1 MTDPAVS
8 AGAANKL
15 RVQDLHLSYG
25 DNAILKGVSMQLAQG
40 EVVSLLGPS
49 GSGKTT
55 LLRAVAGLEAPH
67 RGTIRIEDRPVF
79 DPTTGLELPAEKR
92 NLGLVF
98 QSYALWPHR
107 TVFDNVAYGL
117 KLRKVASAEIR
128 TRVESALA
136 NLGLGHLGD
145 RLPHQLSGGQQQRVA
160 IARALVY
167 NPPVIL
173 MDEPLSNL
181 DAKLREEARAWLRE
195 LILKMRLS
203 ALVVTHDQNEA
214 MAMSDRILLLNN
226 GVIEQQGT
234 PQELYGQ
241 PQTLFVADFMGS
253 NNKLEG
259 KVVERRGAAAL
270 LAGDGWQLWGDA
282 RSSAAVGSAATGMVR
297 LERVRVAG
305 GAGANVVQLP
315 LVTSMFLGDRWE
327 HLFHRGDLRLR
338 AYGPAALAPGE
349 QWLEIAPE
357 SFWIF

>member
-1 MTDPAVS
+1 MTKLSVS
-8 AGAANKL
+8 
-15 RVQDLHLSYG
+15 DLHLSYG
-25 DNAILKGVSMQLAQG
+25 DNAILKGVSMQLNQG

-67 RGTIRIEDRPVF
+67 RGVICVEDREVF
-79 DPTTGLELPAEKR
+79 DAGAKREVPAEKR
-92 NLGLVF
+92 HLGLVF
-98 QSYALWPHR
+98 QSYALWPHM

-117 KLRKVASAEIR
+117 KLRKVAGAQ
-128 TRVESALA
+128 TRERVDTALM
-136 NLGLGHLGD
+136 NLGLGELAQ

-195 LILKMRLS
+195 LILKMQLS

-234 PQELYGQ
+234 PQEMYGT
-241 PQTLFVADFMGS
+241 PQTLFTADFMGS
-253 NNKLEG
+253 NNRLEG
-259 KVVERRGAAAL
+259 TVTEVRDGAAL
-270 LAGDGWQLWGDA
+270 IDGPGWSLWGESRGRA
-282 RSSAAVGSAATGMVR
+282 KTRGGTATAMIR
-297 LERVRVAG
+297 LERVRLVDG
-305 GAGANVVQLP
+305 PGANRVKVP
-315 LVTSMFLGDRWE
+315 LITSMYLGDRWE
-327 HLFHRGDLRLR
+327 HLFHLGEMRLR
-338 AYGPAALAPGE
+338 AHGRTPLAAGE
-349 QWLEIAPE
+349 HWLEIPRADLWV
-357 SFWIF
+357 F

>member
-1 MTDPAVS
+1 MT
-8 AGAANKL
+8 KL
-15 RVQDLHLSYG
+15 NVQDLHLSYG
-25 DNAILKGVSMQLAQG
+25 DNAILKGVSMKLEQG

-55 LLRAVAGLEAPH
+55 LLRAVAGLEVPH
-67 RGTIRIEDRPVF
+67 RGTIAIEDQPVF
-79 DPTTGLELPAEKR
+79 DGAEKLEVPAEKR

-98 QSYALWPHR
+98 QSYALWPHKK
-107 TVFDNVAYGL
+107 VFDNVAYGL
-117 KLRKVASAEIR
+117 KLRSVPSGEIK
-128 TRVESALA
+128 TRVDTALK

-195 LILKMRLS
+195 LILKMQLS

-234 PQELYGQ
+234 PQEMYGM
-241 PQTLFVADFMGS
+241 PKTLFTADFMGS
-253 NNKLEG
+253 NNRIEG
-259 KVVERRGAAAL
+259 KVSEVRDSSAL
-270 LAGDGWQLWGDA
+270 LAGSGWSLWGES
-282 RSSAAVGSAATGMVR
+282 RGAAKASGATATAMIR
-297 LERVRVAG
+297 LERVRLADGPGDNRVR
-305 GAGANVVQLP
+305 LP
-315 LVTSMFLGDRWE
+315 LVTSMYLGDKWE
-327 HLFHRGDLRLR
+327 HLFQLGEMRLR
-338 AYGPAALAPGE
+338 AYGDAPLATGE
-349 QWLEIAPE
+349 HWLEIPRGDVWV
-357 SFWIF
+357 F

>member
-1 MTDPAVS
+1 MT
-8 AGAANKL
+8 KL
-15 RVQDLHLSYG
+15 NVQDLHLSYG
-25 DNAILKGVSMQLAQG
+25 DNAILKGVSMQLEQG

-55 LLRAVAGLEAPH
+55 LLRAVAGLEVPH
-67 RGTIRIEDRPVF
+67 RGTIAIEGRPVF
-79 DPTTGLELPAEKR
+79 DGATSLEVPAEKR

-107 TVFDNVAYGL
+107 SVFDNVAYGL
-117 KLRKVASAEIR
+117 KLRGVAVSEIT
-128 TRVESALA
+128 TRVDTALK

-195 LILKMRLS
+195 LILKMQLS

-234 PQELYGQ
+234 PQEMYGT
-241 PQTLFVADFMGS
+241 PKTLFTADFMGS
-253 NNKLEG
+253 NNRIEG
-259 KVVERRGAAAL
+259 EIGEVRDGAAL
-270 LAGDGWQLWGDA
+270 LAGSGWSLWGQSRGA
-282 RSSAAVGSAATGMVR
+282 AKANGASATAMIR
-297 LERVRVAG
+297 LERVRLADGPGENHVR
-305 GAGANVVQLP
+305 LP
-315 LVTSMFLGDRWE
+315 LVTSMYLGDKWE
-327 HLFHRGDLRLR
+327 HLFQLGEMRLR
-338 AYGPAALAPGE
+338 AYGNAPLASGE
-349 QWLEIAPE
+349 HWLDIPRRDLWV
-357 SFWIF
+357 F

>member
-1 MTDPAVS
+1 MTDTGVTRA
-8 AGAANKL
+8 AANKL
-15 RVQDLHLSYG
+15 RVDDLHLSYG

-67 RGTIRIEDRPVF
+67 RGTIGIEDRPVF
-79 DPTTGLELPAEKR
+79 DAARQLELPAERR

-98 QSYALWPHR
+98 QSYALWPHK

-117 KLRKVASAEIR
+117 KLRKVATGEIK
-128 TRVESALA
+128 TRVESALG

-241 PQTLFVADFMGS
+241 PTTLFVADFMGS
-253 NNKLEG
+253 NNKLQG
-259 KVVERRGAAAL
+259 KVVERRDGSAL

-282 RSSAAVGSAATGMVR
+282 RGSAAAGSAATGMVR
-297 LERVRVAG
+297 LERVRLADG
-305 GAGANVVQLP
+305 PGDNVVKLP

-338 AYGPAALAPGE
+338 AYGPVGLAPGE
-349 QWLEIAPE
+349 QWLEIKPE
-357 SFWIF
+357 TFWIF

>member
-1 MTDPAVS
+1 MI
-8 AGAANKL
+8 KL
-15 RVQDLHLSYG
+15 NVEELHLSYG
-25 DNAILKGVSMQLAQG
+25 TGDATAPILKGVSMQLNRG

-67 RGTIRIEDRPVF
+67 KGSIRIDDKVVF
-79 DPTTGLELPAEKR
+79 DGAAGMEVPAEKR

-98 QSYALWPHR
+98 QSYALWPHK

-117 KLRKVASAEIR
+117 KLRKIAAGEIEQKVR
-128 TRVESALA
+128 SALK
-136 NLGLGHLGD
+136 NLGLAHLAE
-145 RLPHQLSGGQQQRVA
+145 RFPHQLSGGQQQRVA

-195 LILKMRLS
+195 LILRLQLS

-234 PQELYGQ
+234 PLEMYGQ
-241 PQTLFVADFMGS
+241 PRTLFTADFMGS
-253 NNKLEG
+253 NNRIEG
-259 KVVERRGAAAL
+259 CVGERRDGAVRL
-270 LAGDGWQLWGDA
+270 DGNGWQLWGTPRGAPADA
-282 RSSAAVGSAATGMVR
+282 EDRKSTRLNSSHHS
-297 LERVRVAG
+297 
-305 GAGANVVQLP
+305 
-315 LVTSMFLGDRWE
+315 
-327 HLFHRGDLRLR
+327 
-338 AYGPAALAPGE
+338 
-349 QWLEIAPE
+349 
-357 SFWIF
+357 